1 MADRQKNDRKVNINE
16 RWARKKLSEIL
27 ASPPPKQI
35 EYSSIANTGFKSIA
49 YETSKLC
56 FVYRYTLGKKSSISL
71 GEYPFVSVQDAFD
84 KYMKFKAM
92 VARGEDPHQEMALL
106 RKMPTL
112 REFCEKYFL
121 IWAYQNKKTADDDES
136 KLKHHIYKMWG
147 SRPLDALTRA
157 ELEAFLNQILKTHSP
172 ATANRFRS
180 LLSGIFKLAIQ
191 YEIVDRSPCTYIKKF
206 KEPDFHPVVLDAEQT
221 RKLLVSLS
229 QDSNKIAAA
238 GIAILILTGCRR
250 EEILSAKWD
259 QVDFDKGTLFLPNTK
274 NGHSR
279 FVQLSDAALDV
290 LRGVERVPG
299 SDWVFNGRAHGTRM
313 SEPRTCL
320 WRALDRAGL
329 PRIRPHS
336 LRHAFACLA
345 LGAGVDVATVQQLL
359 GHREIQTTL
368 RYAKVKDQAQRK
380 ASNQVADLLIS
391 KSA

>member
-1 MADRQKNDRKVNINE
+1 MADLQKNDRKVNINE
-16 RWARKKLSEIL
+16 RWARKKLAEIL
-27 ASPPPKQI
+27 ATAPDKQV
-35 EYSSIANTGFKSIA
+35 EYSSITYAGFKAIA
-49 YETSKLC
+49 YETGKLC

-84 KYMKFKAM
+84 QYTKFKGM
-92 VARGEDPHQEMALL
+92 VARGEDPHQEMALAH
-106 RKMPTL
+106 KMPTL
-112 REFCEKYFL
+112 REFCEKYYL
-121 IWAYQNKKTADDDES
+121 VWAYQHKKTADDDES
-136 KLKHHIYKMWG
+136 KLKHHVYKKWG
-147 SRPLDALTRA
+147 SRLLNSITRA

-180 LLSGIFKLAIQ
+180 LFSGIYKLATE
-191 YEIVDRSPCTYIKKF
+191 YEILDRSPCTFIKKF

-238 GIAILILTGCRR
+238 AISMLILTGCRR
-250 EEILSAKWD
+250 EEIMSAKWD

-279 FVQLSDAALDV
+279 FVHLNDAALEV

-299 SDWVFNGRAHGTRM
+299 SDWVFNGRTHGTRL

-329 PRIRPHS
+329 PRIRVHS
-336 LRHAFACLA
+336 TRHAFACLA
-345 LGAGVDVATVQQLL
+345 LDAGVDVATVQQLL

-368 RYAKVKDQAQRK
+368 RYAKVQDRAQRT